1 MDTRIATDLEQRY
14 LAAAAW
20 IEQQTTGHPDLR
32 WWNLLAAIDKALA
45 KAGGKRHRPRSQ
57 HEAWFQMAR
66 WVLTTCQEAGVDAIE
81 YVLGQ
86 IDSRRGA
93 RWLIE
98 QERPITPTL
107 FTSDKAVQRFG
118 ERQKAGKRE
127 RRNVWLTRLQVAAQS
142 FAEAYFLDLKTSLSE
157 ADAAAHDEHDTWD
170 RAKHDRYPH
179 LRWLLHQ
186 HAVYLLDGDLRHVPV
201 LDAPEEGWS
210 YPGER
215 LRLLRLIAQ
224 HRPAPVEE
232 PRPRRRAEPLP
243 EDLGTVF
250 SAEDMGQI
258 SDEDDEDDD
267 E

>member
-1 MDTRIATDLEQRY
+1 MRTRLADDLEERY
-14 LAAAAW
+14 RAAAAW

-32 WWNLLAAIDKALA
+32 WWALLAAIDTALA
-45 KAGGKRHRPRSQ
+45 KLGGERHRTRSRR
-57 HEAWFQMAR
+57 EAWKSMAR
-66 WVLTTCQEAGVDAIE
+66 WVLTTCQEVGVDPVE
-81 YVLGQ
+81 YVIGQ

-107 FTSDKAVQRFG
+107 FTSDKAVQRFR
-118 ERQKAGKRE
+118 ERQKAGLRQ
-127 RRNVWLTRLQVAAQS
+127 RRKGWLTSLQVAAQS
-142 FAEAYFLDLKTSLSE
+142 FAEAYFLDLETSLSE
-157 ADAAAHDEHDTWD
+157 ADASAQDEHDAWD

-215 LRLLRLIAQ
+215 LRLHRLIAQ
-224 HRPAPVEE
+224 HRPASVEE
-232 PRPRRRAEPLP
+232 PRSRRRAEPIPRNLGIVL
-243 EDLGTVF
+243 DLNDIG
-250 SAEDMGQI
+250 SI
-258 SDEDDEDDD
+258 SDEDDEDGDR
-267 E
+267 